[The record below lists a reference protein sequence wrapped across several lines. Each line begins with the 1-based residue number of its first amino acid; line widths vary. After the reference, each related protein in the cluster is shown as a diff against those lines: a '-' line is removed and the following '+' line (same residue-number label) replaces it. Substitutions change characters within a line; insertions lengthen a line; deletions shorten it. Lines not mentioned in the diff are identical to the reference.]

1 MKKYLIEAIEKEKT
15 ALDALSAMSLQECE
29 RVMDAIEECKGKV
42 VFCGVGKSAHIGAK
56 LAATFASLGI
66 PSFFVHATESVH
78 GDLGMIEEKDIVILI
93 SNSGTTQEVIQ
104 VLTPLHSIG
113 CMTVACCANRDSIL
127 AKACDLTLIYPK
139 VTEADA
145 YNLAPTSSTTL
156 VLVLGDAIACAIS
169 EKRGFNPSDFHKFH
183 PGGSLGKRLDDK
195 SCI

>member
-1 MKKYLIEAIEKEKT
+1 MKKYLIEAIEREKT

-29 RVMDAIEECKGKV
+29 RVMAAIEECKGKV

-113 CMTVACCANRDSIL
+113 CMTVACWGKRDFNPG
-127 AKACDLTLIYPK
+127 KARGLSFVYSK
-139 VTEADA
+139 GAGGEAF
-145 YNLAPTSSTTL
+145 NFAPTSSTTL

-169 EKRGFNPSDFHKFH
+169 KKRGFNPIGF
-183 PGGSLGKRLDDK
+183 P
-195 SCI
+195 

>member
-1 MKKYLIEAIEKEKT
+1 MKKYLIEAIEREKT

-29 RVMDAIEECKGKV
+29 RVMAAIEECKGKV

-78 GDLGMIEEKDIVILI
+78 GDLGMIE
-93 SNSGTTQEVIQ
+93 

-169 EKRGFNPSDFHKFH
+169 KKRGFNPSDFHKFH

>member
-1 MKKYLIEAIEKEKT
+1 
-15 ALDALSAMSLQECE
+15 MSLQECE

-169 EKRGFNPSDFHKFH
+169 KKRGFNPSDFHKFH

>member
-1 MKKYLIEAIEKEKT
+1 MKKYLIEAIEREKT

-29 RVMDAIEECKGKV
+29 RVMAAIEECKGKV
-42 VFCGVGKSAHIGAK
+42 VFCGVGKSAHIGA
-56 LAATFASLGI
+56 
-66 PSFFVHATESVH
+66 FFVHATESVH

-169 EKRGFNPSDFHKFH
+169 KKRGFNPSDFHKFH

>member
-1 MKKYLIEAIEKEKT
+1 MKKYLIEAIEREKT

-29 RVMDAIEECKGKV
+29 RVMAAIEECKGKV

-139 VTEADA
+139 VAFLLYPEMTGVC
-145 YNLAPTSSTTL
+145 Y
-156 VLVLGDAIACAIS
+156 CCC
-169 EKRGFNPSDFHKFH
+169 RCRFCFRF
-183 PGGSLGKRLDDK
+183 RFR
-195 SCI
+195 C